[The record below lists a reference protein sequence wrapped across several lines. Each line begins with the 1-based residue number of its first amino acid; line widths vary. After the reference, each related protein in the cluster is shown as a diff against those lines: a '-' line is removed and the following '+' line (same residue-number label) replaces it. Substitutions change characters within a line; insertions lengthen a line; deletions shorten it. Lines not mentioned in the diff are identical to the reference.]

1 MHMHIAIS
9 SQFRHAS
16 NSGVRLMQDS
26 SRGLLQHGKCLGS
39 CKQAWLQG
47 NEKMFLKIV
56 AQINLFDFLGM
67 GSETIF
73 KFCRFA
79 RDI

>member
-16 NSGVRLMQDS
+16 ISGVRLMQDS
-26 SRGLLQHGKCLGS
+26 SRGLLQHGKCLGP
-39 CKQAWLQG
+39 CKRAWLQR

-56 AQINLFDFLGM
+56 DC
-67 GSETIF
+67 GSN
-73 KFCRFA
+73 KFV
-79 RDI
+79 